1 MEYEKAKQ
9 MAADLRKVAGFVEER
24 FTMLPDMDVEI
35 TAYVGFGW
43 NNSGDDDIPATI
55 ADAVL
60 AGLAEGAT
68 VRKDYGSSYF
78 RAYRGFGDVEY
89 KVVCERD
96 AVCTRRVVVTETVTK
111 QVPPAG
117 DWTEQE
123 VEQDIVEWDC
133 HPLLAASKEVT
144 A

>member
-35 TAYVGFGW
+35 TSYVGFGW
-43 NNSGDDDIPATI
+43 NNSSDNDVPATI

-78 RAYRGFGDVEY
+78 RAYLGRGDVEY
-89 KVVCERD
+89 KGVCERD
-96 AVCTRRVVVTETVTK
+96 AGCTRRVVGTETVTK
-111 QVPPAG
+111 QVPPEG

>member
-9 MAADLRKVAGFVEER
+9 MAADLRRVAGFVEER

-35 TAYVGFGW
+35 TSYVGFGW

-78 RAYRGFGDVEY
+78 RAYLGFGDIEY
-89 KVVCERD
+89 KVVCQRD
-96 AVCTRRVVVTETVTK
+96 EVCTRRVVGTEMVTK
-111 QVPPAG
+111 QVPPEG
-117 DWTEQE
+117 EWTEQE

>member
-35 TAYVGFGW
+35 TSYVGFGW

-78 RAYRGFGDVEY
+78 RAYLGRGDVEY
-89 KVVCERD
+89 KGVCERD
-96 AVCTRRVVVTETVTK
+96 AGCTRRVVGTETVTK
-111 QVPPAG
+111 QVPPEG

>member
-35 TAYVGFGW
+35 TSYVGFGW
-43 NNSGDDDIPATI
+43 DESAENIPAII
-55 ADAVL
+55 AETVL

-78 RAYRGFGDVEY
+78 RVYLGFGDVEY

-96 AVCTRRVVVTETVTK
+96 QVCTRRVVGTETVTK
-111 QVPPAG
+111 SVPPEG

>member
-1 MEYEKAKQ
+1 
-9 MAADLRKVAGFVEER
+9 
-24 FTMLPDMDVEI
+24 MLPDMDVEI
-35 TAYVGFGW
+35 TSYVGFGW

-78 RAYRGFGDVEY
+78 RAYLGFGDVEY
-89 KVVCERD
+89 KVVCQRD
-96 AVCTRRVVVTETVTK
+96 EVCTRRVVGTEMVTK
-111 QVPPAG
+111 QVPPEG
-117 DWTEQE
+117 EWTEEE

-133 HPLLAASKEVT
+133 HPLLAASREVT